1 MSLLSLFKTPGK
13 AISPRQKTGWIG
25 VDIGTGAIKIA
36 QMQRAA
42 NKLRLVRS
50 LVIRADEQRPFDL
63 QSFESGRI
71 GSEIRSGLK
80 THGGFQGQEVACV
93 VSMAHCELRTLV
105 SAKGS
110 EDDQRELISLE
121 IENDLNGSTEPLEF
135 EFWDASTG
143 EYSENRGMTQLH
155 VLSLPRTFSDSIANS
170 LLQAGLHCQ
179 VLDAIPF
186 AAVRASEMS
195 TPLSATHVSAMPA
208 IDSSYAILDW
218 GYSVATMMIVHQ
230 GQPFMTR
237 TLKHCGLQKVLR
249 AVSQRL
255 KLSAAESEAMLTTYG
270 VATNSQE
277 AGKNTDLQSLTAE
290 LCSGVITDLVE
301 EIHETIDFI
310 KMQFSK
316 QMPSHVCLI
325 GGGAAIRNVDSLL
338 RQKIRLPVHS
348 WTFRSSSTESVSPV
362 FATAAALSALAWEL

>member
-1 MSLLSLFKTPGK
+1 MSRLSFFKTPGK
-13 AISPRQKTGWIG
+13 AVSLRQKTGWIG

-36 QMQRAA
+36 QMQRSGG
-42 NKLRLVRS
+42 KLRVARS
-50 LVIRADEQRPFDL
+50 LVIRADEQRPFHL

-71 GSEIRSGLK
+71 GDEIRSGLK
-80 THGGFQGQEVACV
+80 THGGFQGKEAACV

-121 IENDLNGSTEPLEF
+121 IENDQNGSANPLEF

-143 EYSENRGMTQLH
+143 EHSENRGMTQLH
-155 VLSLPRTFSDSIANS
+155 VLSMPRTFSDSIANS

-186 AAVRASEMS
+186 ASVRAAELA
-195 TPLSATHVSAMPA
+195 TPLSTTKAT
-208 IDSSYAILDW
+208 DSSYAILDW
-218 GYSVATMMIVHQ
+218 GFSVATLMVVHE

-237 TLKHCGLQKVLR
+237 TLKHCGSQKILQ

-270 VATNSQE
+270 VASNAHAASE
-277 AGKNTDLQSLTAE
+277 KKELQSLITE
-290 LCSGVITDLVE
+290 LCSGVIGDLTE
-301 EIHETIDFI
+301 EIHDTLGFM
-310 KMQFSK
+310 KMQFP
-316 QMPSHVCLI
+316 QQIPSHLCLI
-325 GGGAAIRNVDSLL
+325 GGGAAIRNVASLL
-338 RQKIRLPVHS
+338 HQKIRLPVQD
-348 WTFRSSSTESVSPV
+348 WTLRSSTAESVSPV
-362 FATAAALSALAWEL
+362 LASAAALSALAWEL

>member
-1 MSLLSLFKTPGK
+1 MSLFSIFKTPGK
-13 AISPRQKTGWIG
+13 AISPLQKTGWIG

-36 QMQRAA
+36 QMQRSA

-50 LVIRADEQRPFDL
+50 VVIRADEQRPFDL

-80 THGGFQGQEVACV
+80 THGGFQGKEVACV
-93 VSMAHCELRTLV
+93 VSMAHCDLRTLV

-135 EFWDASTG
+135 EFWDASIG
-143 EYSENRGMTQLH
+143 EHSENRGMTQLH
-155 VLSLPRTFSDSIANS
+155 VLSMPRTFSDAIANS

-195 TPLSATHVSAMPA
+195 MPLATTQVSVMPA
-208 IDSSYAILDW
+208 VESSYAILDW
-218 GYSVATMMIVHQ
+218 GYSVATIMIVHQ

-237 TLKHCGLQKVLR
+237 TLKHCGLQKILR
-249 AVSQRL
+249 AVGQRL
-255 KLSAAESEAMLTTYG
+255 KLSAAESEEILTTYG
-270 VATNSQE
+270 VAANSH
-277 AGKNTDLQSLTAE
+277 AASKNTELQSLIAE
-290 LCSGVITDLVE
+290 LCTGVITDLVE
-301 EIHETIDFI
+301 EIDETFEFI
-310 KMQFSK
+310 RMQFSK
-316 QMPSHVCLI
+316 QMPSYVCLI
-325 GGGAAIRNVDSLL
+325 GGGASIRNVDSLL
-338 RQKIRLPVHS
+338 RQKIRLPVHG
-348 WTFRSSSTESVSPV
+348 WTYRSSSTESVSPV